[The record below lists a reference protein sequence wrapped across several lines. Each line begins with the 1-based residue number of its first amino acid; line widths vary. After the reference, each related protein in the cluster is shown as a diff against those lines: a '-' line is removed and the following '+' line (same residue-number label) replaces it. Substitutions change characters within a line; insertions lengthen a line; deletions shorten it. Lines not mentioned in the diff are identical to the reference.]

1 MLSKVILKQSLAYLI
16 LAMFSMLVYQ
26 YAIAISDPTKNTIQS
41 GQNGFQVDEAFLID
55 TSQELTLDQ
64 LLADKSALVKQPL
77 SEIPW
82 SYTQQTYWVHFVI
95 RNNNQHGVDI
105 VSHFSNPMLEQLTV
119 YQVLANKRVKEK
131 KLGWQASDLNR
142 LNRSMP
148 SYEMRLE
155 QKETVELYIR
165 IATEGVAKTPINL
178 YLKDDFYNLVR
189 FTFLIWGSF
198 VGILI
203 AMALYN
209 LVLFLGIKDSV
220 YLLYV
225 GYITSILMML
235 GIVIGFGHYTWPEAL
250 LRVFRENIVTIDIL
264 VLVFV
269 LSFALSF
276 FNARKNKTRTVRFC
290 TGYLVYL
297 IVFSFISL
305 FLPEYITAPI
315 FFLSMALLYPTI
327 VCLIVQQYKN
337 NHPWTKLYVFS
348 WVPFILGATL
358 QPLGLLGIIEGSFII
373 HHALMIGVLFEI
385 IIMAMALA
393 SRMQYKK
400 ERAIYNA
407 THEPETQLANTHSLE
422 IKMKKLFDHDTDF
435 AVCIIE
441 ITDFSN
447 LIPYISNTDNND
459 LTLMVAH
466 AIERTLYHK
475 NNFMVLEY
483 NKNKITKLVKMNE
496 GVFAVLVDVNFT
508 AYKEHECLQT
518 QLEFL
523 QSYIAKGVQIR
534 KLFINLSTNIG
545 VSLLKPQKNVLP
557 SDIIKQAYQA
567 LEKGK
572 REGKAFSDYHQEETF
587 NVAKRLELASDL
599 QQALRHNELELFHQP
614 QVDINKN
621 TVDGSEVL
629 LRWKHKDYGFI
640 APDVFIKLAEDTG
653 IINELTLW
661 VVNKACRDLERI
673 TNLGYHNYN
682 VSVNISGKDI
692 SEPNFLTHI
701 KKIISQYDI
710 PLSSLTFELTESV
723 MVNDFNY
730 LSHVMNELASIGV
743 HVAIDDYGTG
753 YSSLL
758 YISQLPFSEL
768 KIDKSFVMNLE
779 SSERNL
785 TIVKTTIEMAKN
797 LGLKVVA
804 EGVESEAVGAI
815 LKRHGCHIAQGYYYQ
830 KPIEFSQYLSWLDQY
845 QHN

>member
-1 MLSKVILKQSLAYLI
+1 LTKGILKQSLAYLM
-16 LAMFSMLVYQ
+16 LAIFIMLVYQ
-26 YAIAISDPTKNTIQS
+26 YVIAISDPTKNTIQS
-41 GQNGFQVDEAFLID
+41 GQNGFQVDKAFLID

-82 SYTQQTYWVHFVI
+82 SYTQQTYWIHFVI

-142 LNRSMP
+142 LNRSIP

-198 VGILI
+198 IGILI
-203 AMALYN
+203 AIALYN
-209 LVLFLGIKDSV
+209 LVLFLGLKDSV

-235 GIVIGFGHYTWPEAL
+235 GVVIGFGHYIWPESL
-250 LRVFRENIVTIDIL
+250 LRVFHKNIAAIG
-264 VLVFV
+264 VLIIIFV

-276 FNARKNKTRTVRFC
+276 FNARHNKTRTVRFC
-290 TGYLVYL
+290 NAYLIYL
-297 IVFSFISL
+297 IVFAFISL
-305 FLPEYITAPI
+305 FLPEYIVAPL
-315 FFLSMALLYPTI
+315 FFFNIALLYPATI
-327 VCLIVQQYKN
+327 SLIVQQYKI
-337 NHPWTKLYVFS
+337 NHLWAKLYVVS
-348 WVPFILGATL
+348 WVPLILGATF
-358 QPLGLLGIIEGSFII
+358 QPLGLLGIIEDSFII
-373 HHALMIGVLFEI
+373 RHALMIGVLFEI

-400 ERAIYNA
+400 EKTIYNV
-407 THEPETQLANTHSLE
+407 THEPETQLANTHLLE
-422 IKMKKLFDHDTDF
+422 IKMKELLRHDTDF

-441 ITDFSN
+441 ITGFSS
-447 LIPYISNTDNND
+447 LLPYISNADNND

-466 AIERTLYHK
+466 TIEKTLRHK
-475 NNFMVLEY
+475 DNFMVLEY
-483 NKNKITKLVKMNE
+483 NKNKTIKLAKINE
-496 GVFAVLVDVNFT
+496 GVFAVLVDVNFIS
-508 AYKEHECLQT
+508 YKEHECLKT
-518 QLEFL
+518 QMASL
-523 QSYIAKGVQIR
+523 QSDVAKGAQIR
-534 KLFINLSTNIG
+534 KLFINLSTRVG
-545 VSLLKPQKNVLP
+545 TSRLEKQKEVLP

-567 LEKGK
+567 LEKGA
-572 REGKAFSDYHQEETF
+572 REGVAFSVYHQEEAL

-599 QQALRHNELELFHQP
+599 QQALRNNELQLFHQP
-614 QVDINKN
+614 QIDINKN

-629 LRWKHKDYGFI
+629 LRWKHKYYGFI

-661 VVNKACRDLERI
+661 VADRACRDLEEI
-673 TNLGYHNYN
+673 INLGYENYN

-701 KKIISQYDI
+701 KEIISQYDI
-710 PLSSLTFELTESV
+710 PPSSLTFELTESV
-723 MVNDFNY
+723 MVNDFNH
-730 LSHVMNELASIGV
+730 LSHVMNELASMGI

-758 YISQLPFSEL
+758 YISQLPFNEL
-768 KIDKSFVMNLE
+768 KIDKSFVKDLE
-779 SSERNL
+779 SSERDL
-785 TIVKTTIEMAKN
+785 TIVRTTIEMAKN
-797 LGLKVVA
+797 LGLKIVA
-804 EGVESEAVGAI
+804 EGIESKAVGEI
-815 LKRHGCHIAQGYYYQ
+815 LKRHGCNIAQGYYYQ
-830 KPIEFSQYLSWLDQY
+830 KPIEFSQYLSWLAQY
-845 QHN
+845 QHD

>member
-1 MLSKVILKQSLAYLI
+1 MLAIFI
-16 LAMFSMLVYQ
+16 MLVYQ
-26 YAIAISDPTKNTIQS
+26 YVIAISDPTQNTIQS
-41 GQNGFQVDEAFLID
+41 GQNGFQVDKAFLID
-55 TSQELTLDQ
+55 TSEELTLDQ

-82 SYTQQTYWVHFVI
+82 SYTQQTYWIHFVI

-131 KLGWQASDLNR
+131 KLGWQASNLNR
-142 LNRSMP
+142 LNRSIP

-198 VGILI
+198 IGILVAI
-203 AMALYN
+203 ALYN
-209 LVLFLGIKDSV
+209 LVLFLGLKDSV

-235 GIVIGFGHYTWPEAL
+235 GVVIGFGHYIWPESL
-250 LRVFRENIVTIDIL
+250 LRIFHGNMAAIG
-264 VLVFV
+264 VLIIIFV
-269 LSFALSF
+269 MSFALSF
-276 FNARKNKTRTVRFC
+276 FNARHNKTRTVRFC
-290 TGYLVYL
+290 NCYLIYL
-297 IVFSFISL
+297 IVFAFISL
-305 FLPEYITAPI
+305 FLPEYIVAPF
-315 FFLSMALLYPTI
+315 FFLNMALLYPATI
-327 VCLIVQQYKN
+327 SLIVQQYKI
-337 NHPWTKLYVFS
+337 NHLWAKLYVVS
-348 WVPFILGATL
+348 WVPLILGATF
-358 QPLGLLGIIEGSFII
+358 QPLGLLGIIEDSFII

-385 IIMAMALA
+385 IIIAMALA

-400 ERAIYNA
+400 EKTIYNV
-407 THEPETQLANTHSLE
+407 THEPETQLANTHLLE
-422 IKMKKLFDHDTDF
+422 IKMKELFKYDTDF

-441 ITDFSN
+441 ITGFSS
-447 LIPYISNTDNND
+447 LLPYISNADNND

-466 AIERTLYHK
+466 TIEKTLRHK
-475 NNFMVLEY
+475 DNFMVLEY
-483 NKNKITKLVKMNE
+483 NKNKTIKLAKINE

-508 AYKEHECLQT
+508 SHKEHECLKT
-518 QLEFL
+518 QMASL
-523 QSYIAKGVQIR
+523 QGDVAKGAQIR
-534 KLFINLSTNIG
+534 KLFINLSTRVG
-545 VSLLKPQKNVLP
+545 VSRLEKQKEVLP

-567 LEKGK
+567 LEKGA
-572 REGKAFSDYHQEETF
+572 REGVEFSVYHQEEAL

-599 QQALRHNELELFHQP
+599 QQALRNNELQLFHQP
-614 QVDINKN
+614 QIDINKN

-629 LRWKHKDYGFI
+629 LRWKHKYYGFI

-661 VVNKACRDLERI
+661 VADRACRDLEEI
-673 TNLGYHNYN
+673 INLGYANYN

-701 KKIISQYDI
+701 KEIISQYDI
-710 PLSSLTFELTESV
+710 PISSLTFELTESV
-723 MVNDFNY
+723 MVNDFNH
-730 LSHVMNELASIGV
+730 LSHIMNELASMGI

-758 YISQLPFSEL
+758 YISQLPFNEL
-768 KIDKSFVMNLE
+768 KIDKSFIKDLE
-779 SSERNL
+779 SSERDL
-785 TIVKTTIEMAKN
+785 TIVRTTIEMAKN
-797 LGLKVVA
+797 LGLKIVA
-804 EGVESEAVGAI
+804 EGIESKAVGEI
-815 LKRHGCHIAQGYYYQ
+815 LKRHGCNIAQGYYYQ
-830 KPIEFSQYLSWLDQY
+830 KPIEFSQYLSWLAQY

>member
-1 MLSKVILKQSLAYLI
+1 
-16 LAMFSMLVYQ
+16 MLVYQ
-26 YAIAISDPTKNTIQS
+26 YVIAISDPTQNTIQS
-41 GQNGFQVDEAFLID
+41 GQNGFQVDKAFLID
-55 TSQELTLDQ
+55 TSEELTLDQ

-82 SYTQQTYWVHFVI
+82 SYTQQTYWIHFVI

-131 KLGWQASDLNR
+131 KLGWQASNLNR
-142 LNRSMP
+142 LNRSIP

-198 VGILI
+198 IGILVAI
-203 AMALYN
+203 ALYN
-209 LVLFLGIKDSV
+209 LVLFLGLKDSV

-235 GIVIGFGHYTWPEAL
+235 GVVIGFGHYIWPESL
-250 LRVFRENIVTIDIL
+250 LRIFHGNMAAIG
-264 VLVFV
+264 VLIIIFV
-269 LSFALSF
+269 MSFALSF
-276 FNARKNKTRTVRFC
+276 FNARHNKTRTVRFC
-290 TGYLVYL
+290 NCYLIYL
-297 IVFSFISL
+297 IVFAFISL
-305 FLPEYITAPI
+305 FLPEYIVAPF
-315 FFLSMALLYPTI
+315 FFLNMALLYPATI
-327 VCLIVQQYKN
+327 SLIVQQYKI
-337 NHPWTKLYVFS
+337 NHLWAKLYVVS
-348 WVPFILGATL
+348 WVPLILGATF
-358 QPLGLLGIIEGSFII
+358 QPLGLLGIIEDSFII

-385 IIMAMALA
+385 IIIAMALA

-400 ERAIYNA
+400 EKTIYNV
-407 THEPETQLANTHSLE
+407 THEPETQLANTHLLE
-422 IKMKKLFDHDTDF
+422 IKMKELFKHDTDF

-441 ITDFSN
+441 ITGFSS
-447 LIPYISNTDNND
+447 LLPYISNADNND

-466 AIERTLYHK
+466 TIEKTLRHK
-475 NNFMVLEY
+475 DNFMVLEY
-483 NKNKITKLVKMNE
+483 NKNKTIKLAKINE

-508 AYKEHECLQT
+508 SHKEHECLKT
-518 QLEFL
+518 QMASL
-523 QSYIAKGVQIR
+523 QGDVAKGAQIR
-534 KLFINLSTNIG
+534 KLFINLSTRVG
-545 VSLLKPQKNVLP
+545 VSRLEKQKEVLP

-567 LEKGK
+567 LEKGA
-572 REGKAFSDYHQEETF
+572 REGVEFSVYHQEEAL

-599 QQALRHNELELFHQP
+599 QQALRNNELQLFHQP
-614 QVDINKN
+614 QIDINKN

-629 LRWKHKDYGFI
+629 LRWKHKYYGFI

-661 VVNKACRDLERI
+661 VADRACRDLEEI
-673 TNLGYHNYN
+673 INLGYANYN

-701 KKIISQYDI
+701 KEIISQYDI
-710 PLSSLTFELTESV
+710 PISSLTFELTESV
-723 MVNDFNY
+723 MVNDFNH
-730 LSHVMNELASIGV
+730 LSHIMNELASMGI

-758 YISQLPFSEL
+758 YISQLPFNEL
-768 KIDKSFVMNLE
+768 KIDKSFIKDLE
-779 SSERNL
+779 SSERDL
-785 TIVKTTIEMAKN
+785 TIVRTTIEMAKN
-797 LGLKVVA
+797 LGLKIVA
-804 EGVESEAVGAI
+804 EGIESKAVGEI
-815 LKRHGCHIAQGYYYQ
+815 LKRHGCNIAQGYYYQ
-830 KPIEFSQYLSWLDQY
+830 KPIEFSQYLSWLAQY